1 MWRRLSVLG
10 CVAATLTVAGCGGSG
25 DTDLTENRTPDQIL
39 ADAQGASANQ
49 TRFGFT
55 VSGSGKGSVAPSART
70 PSMLVRTLAG
80 GIEASG
86 QGTVNDRDATVDF
99 DATMAQLPSV
109 QGNVTKV
116 DGKLFVGLLGTD
128 YRVDVP
134 EEQVRMARPGLMP
147 SGLLTWITSP
157 RLEGREE
164 IDGVD
169 TVHMTGEVDLDVV
182 SRDTL
187 NVLARLPSSTITP
200 DEIRRSIPEVRRA
213 LTERS
218 VEMWIGTADLLPR
231 RVVVNLRF
239 DGRVT
244 AVPELSKG
252 ELQFDI
258 RFTSYGEDVTISEP
272 STDRV
277 LNPDSAGSLLG

>member
-10 CVAATLTVAGCGGSG
+10 CVAAALTLVGCGGS
-25 DTDLTENRTPDQIL
+25 DRDLTENRTPDQIL
-39 ADAQGASANQ
+39 TDAQGASAGQ
-49 TRFGFT
+49 TQFRFT
-55 VSGSGKGSVAPSART
+55 VSGSGKGSVAPGPRT
-70 PSMLVRTLAG
+70 PSMVVQTLAG

-86 QGTVNDRDATVDF
+86 QGMVNDRDAAVDF
-99 DATMAQLPSV
+99 DAKLAQLPSV

-116 DGKLFVGLLGTD
+116 DGRVFVGLLGTD

-134 EEQVRMARPGLMP
+134 EEQVRVARPGLIP
-147 SGLLTWITSP
+147 SGLLMWITSP

-164 IDGVD
+164 IDGVE

-187 NVLARLPSSTITP
+187 YALARLPNSTVTP

-218 VEMWIGTADLLPR
+218 VEMWIGTTDLLPR
-231 RVVVNLRF
+231 RVLVNLRF

-252 ELQFDI
+252 EFQFDV
-258 RFTSYGEDVTISEP
+258 RFTSFGEAVTIVEP

-277 LNPDSAGSLLG
+277 LDPDSAGSLLG